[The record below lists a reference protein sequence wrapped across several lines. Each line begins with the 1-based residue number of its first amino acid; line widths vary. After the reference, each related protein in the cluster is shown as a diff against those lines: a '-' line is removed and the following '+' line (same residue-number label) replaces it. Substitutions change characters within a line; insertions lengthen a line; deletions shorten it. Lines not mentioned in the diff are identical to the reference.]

1 MDYSER
7 SLFRKVALFS
17 SSPFDK
23 KRGKKMAVIS
33 LSSIP
38 LIMTLGNSMLIP
50 VLPVMKKELG
60 VSSFQISLII
70 TVYSLVAIILIP
82 IAGFLSDHFGRKKV
96 IIPSLIIAAAGG
108 LICGWAAWKAKNPY
122 GLILAGRALKGIG
135 AAGAAPIVM
144 PLVGD
149 MFKNEKDVSSTLGA
163 IETSNTL
170 GKVLSPVLGAFLAG
184 FLWFMPFLI
193 FPVLCVFSIILMA
206 VFIKRGKTE
215 YEPVPFKVFR
225 QRIKKIFKYNGR
237 WLLSIFLN
245 GVIIMFIL
253 FGVLFYLSEIL
264 EKDYAITNLKKGLF
278 LAIPLGAICISS
290 FVTGKVIKE
299 NKVLMKF
306 ITLAG
311 MILLTGSI
319 ILLTFSEKLW
329 FMISMFIIGG
339 IGIGAGLPCL
349 DSLITDGIRKEQRGT
364 VTSFYNAMRFV
375 GVAAGPPAAA
385 IMMKSLPEGIFYI
398 LGGISLLAVFITMF
412 GIRPEKEKA

>member
-1 MDYSER
+1 
-7 SLFRKVALFS
+7 
-17 SSPFDK
+17 
-23 KRGKKMAVIS
+23 
-33 LSSIP
+33 
-38 LIMTLGNSMLIP
+38 
-50 VLPVMKKELG
+50 
-60 VSSFQISLII
+60 
-70 TVYSLVAIILIP
+70 
-82 IAGFLSDHFGRKKV
+82 
-96 IIPSLIIAAAGG
+96 
-108 LICGWAAWKAKNPY
+108 
-122 GLILAGRALKGIG
+122 
-135 AAGAAPIVM
+135 
-144 PLVGD
+144 
-149 MFKNEKDVSSTLGA
+149 
-163 IETSNTL
+163 
-170 GKVLSPVLGAFLAG
+170 
-184 FLWFMPFLI
+184 
-193 FPVLCVFSIILMA
+193 
-206 VFIKRGKTE
+206 
-215 YEPVPFKVFR
+215 
-225 QRIKKIFKYNGR
+225 
-237 WLLSIFLN
+237 
-245 GVIIMFIL
+245 MFIL